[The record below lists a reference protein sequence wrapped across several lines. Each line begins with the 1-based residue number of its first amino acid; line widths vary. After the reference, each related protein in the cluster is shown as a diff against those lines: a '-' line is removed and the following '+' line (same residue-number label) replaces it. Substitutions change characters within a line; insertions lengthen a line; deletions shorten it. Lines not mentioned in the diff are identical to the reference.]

1 MLTDI
6 SVDNIVRIGAKCM
19 ALARH
24 WGRATARRILGGTGA
39 AMHIGAA
46 YAVRRGALIQA
57 QIDGAVAVVAKI

>member
-6 SVDNIVRIGAKCM
+6 CIDNIVRIGAKRM
-19 ALARH
+19 TLARN
-24 WGRATARRILGGTGA
+24 WGRATARRILRGTGA

-46 YAVRRGALIQA
+46 YAVRRGALVQA